1 MKKLPCTVDFRF
13 TGNLEKLNRELIEHE
28 FLRCYNEYVA
38 ICNDGL
44 TERLNK
50 EFFDAH
56 PEKDNVWNDPDYNCF
71 MAGNYTK
78 YAASKVKS
86 TLMHFYVDP
95 EEVNL
100 IGVLNSDP
108 TITIDMF
115 IKLERLAFQKD

>member
-1 MKKLPCTVDFRF
+1 MKTLPCTVDFRF
-13 TGNLEKLNRELIEHE
+13 TGNLEKLNRELMEHE
-28 FLRCYNEYVA
+28 FLRCYNEYVD

-50 EFFDAH
+50 EFSDAH
-56 PEKDNVWNDPDYNCF
+56 PEKDNVWNDSDYNYF

-100 IGVLNSDP
+100 VGVLNSDP
-108 TITIDMF
+108 TITMEMF
-115 IKLERLAFQKD
+115 IKLKED